1 MVGLIRLL
9 DARPGLCPCL
19 PALALP
25 ACFSISAFLPLS
37 CRPAHHLT
45 FGAWPPIC
53 MVWVSGRPG
62 GGAFYFVWK
71 PKQCS
76 SYMSLLGSSF
86 CKPISSIDASTSV
99 ECSIA
104 NYCSACTSA
113 CLLAPRVE
121 TESIMSSDIRF
132 GQFDAVNNP
141 IKLVT
146 NIEDGKS

>member
-1 MVGLIRLL
+1 MPLP
-9 DARPGLCPCL
+9 PGPCL
-19 PALALP
+19 ACMP

-45 FGAWPPIC
+45 FGAWPPC
-53 MVWVSGRPG
+53 MVSIRPG
-62 GGAFYFVWK
+62 GDAFYFGWK

-104 NYCSACTSA
+104 NYIVQHAHLLA
-113 CLLAPRVE
+113 CLHPAWKLRASCPR
-121 TESIMSSDIRF
+121 TYGLDSLMR
-132 GQFDAVNNP
+132 
-141 IKLVT
+141 
-146 NIEDGKS
+146 